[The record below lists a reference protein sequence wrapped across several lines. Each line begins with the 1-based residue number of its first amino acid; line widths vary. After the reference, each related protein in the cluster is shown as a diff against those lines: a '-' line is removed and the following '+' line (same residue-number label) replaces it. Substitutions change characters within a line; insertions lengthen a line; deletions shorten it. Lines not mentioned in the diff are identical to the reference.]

1 MTISKRLKSL
11 LLKAG
16 LKSNEAELYLF
27 VSENPGCSIA
37 DAYKNSG
44 ISKSSAYRAFENLRD
59 MELLN
64 SDSDSWKTDL
74 QTISLA
80 GLIKKL
86 ESEQRN
92 KRRLIT
98 ELKTLNTTQN
108 LTGNSKIAGI
118 ETFTGEEVYQN
129 YLDLS
134 EMKFDTGLVYGNW
147 EPFNNSTN
155 LLPVEKKYIENRINN
170 GGNCLAFLTN
180 TGPYTREVTD
190 YDVEEN
196 RKTKFIE
203 TDDKKPLWINAYEG
217 NNLVSIWNLDEAGKV
232 FATMI
237 DSKSVSEFYK
247 AFIYSKSLG

>member
-1 MTISKRLKSL
+1 MDLQKRLKSL

-16 LKSNEAELYLF
+16 LKSDEAELYIF

-37 DAYKNSG
+37 DAYKEAG
-44 ISKSSAYRAFENLRD
+44 ISKSSAYRAFEALQKI
-59 MELLN
+59 ELVN
-64 SDSDSWKTDL
+64 SDSDSWKTNL
-74 QTISLA
+74 GTTSLS

-86 ESEQRN
+86 ESDQR
-92 KRRLIT
+92 KKSRLIT

-118 ETFTGEEVYQN
+118 ETFSGEEVYQN

-155 LLPVEKKYIENRINN
+155 LLPVEKKYIENRLKN

-190 YDVEEN
+190 YDAEED
-196 RKTKFIE
+196 RKTKFI
-203 TDDKKPLWINAYEG
+203 DSDGKKPIWINAYEG
-217 NNLVSIWNLDEAGKV
+217 SNLVSIWNLDEAGKV
-232 FATMI
+232 FATLI
-237 DSKSVSEFYK
+237 DSKPVSEFYK